1 MFEGPVMKGNL
12 IQMCVSMSFFPIQI
26 NSQKT
31 SISIGVSGGSII
43 HLFGGEQNPAR
54 LNSVEVTIW

>member
-1 MFEGPVMKGNL
+1 MKGNL

>member
-1 MFEGPVMKGNL
+1 MKGNL
-12 IQMCVSMSFFPIQI
+12 IQMCVSMMFFPIQV

-43 HLFGGEQNPAR
+43 HLFGREQIPAR
-54 LNSVEVTIW
+54 LNSMEVTVW